1 MTMLSRLPQV
11 LYHGDGQDADV
22 LLQPGAHI
30 AIFGSRGGWLPYV
43 SCRTLSATV
52 AFPVARVAAAAPP
65 SATDGFS
72 SLLDSAVSSTALRFE
87 PLSDD
92 CVAVRLQ
99 RQIAACPSALVTMR

>member
-1 MTMLSRLPQV
+1 V

-22 LLQPGAHI
+22 LLEPGAHI

-43 SCRTLSATV
+43 SCRTLSATA

-65 SATDGFS
+65 DATDGFS
-72 SLLDSAVSSTALRFE
+72 SLLDAAASASTPPLRFE

-92 CVAVRLQ
+92 CVAVR
-99 RQIAACPSALVTMR
+99 